1 MIFCLNQF
9 KKYLPILAVLLVN
22 FAIAQDAKR
31 FERELLKIDVK
42 TAHGKDVNMSK
53 VEAPII
59 VLNFWASWCRPC
71 VAEFKSLNKF
81 IEHIGDK
88 KIFVLGINND
98 EEKALKA
105 LDKFE
110 RNYKL
115 KFNSVLDD
123 QVAFTDKFMV
133 SKIPTSIIFV
143 NKKFYK
149 FVPERFDFMDEDFLK
164 KIKAKANIVD

>member
-1 MIFCLNQF
+1 MAL
-9 KKYLPILAVLLVN
+9 LLVN
-22 FAIAQDAKR
+22 FTIAQDAKR

-53 VEAPII
+53 VKAPII

>member
-1 MIFCLNQF
+1 MIFCLSQL
-9 KKYLPILAVLLVN
+9 KKYLPILTVILLN
-22 FAIAQDAKR
+22 STMAQDAKR
-31 FERELLKIDVK
+31 FERELLKIDIK
-42 TAHGKDVNMSK
+42 TAHGKAVNMSK
-53 VEAPII
+53 IKAPII

-71 VAEFKSLNKF
+71 IAEFKSLNKF

-110 RNYKL
+110 RNYDL
-115 KFNSVLDD
+115 KFNSVLDEK
-123 QVAFTDKFMV
+123 VAFTDKFMV

-149 FVPERFDFMDEDFLK
+149 FVPERFDFMDEEFLK
-164 KIKAKANIVD
+164 KIKEKANIVD